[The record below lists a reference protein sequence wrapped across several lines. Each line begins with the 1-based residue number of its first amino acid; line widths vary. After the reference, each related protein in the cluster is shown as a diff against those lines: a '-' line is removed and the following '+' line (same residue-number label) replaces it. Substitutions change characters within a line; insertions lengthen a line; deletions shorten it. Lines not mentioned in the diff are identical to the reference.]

1 MFEFIKGGRSAVVDS
16 EGKQMNAF
24 AQSVDKNRGKPAPMA
39 SGKLGAGGPGG
50 KPGAGGQQGKQD
62 VGTKS
67 IKSMEQTIAD
77 AKGGDKDAKA
87 GLEAANKALLKH
99 EQAARAKQI
108 KQLGGKGGK

>member
-1 MFEFIKGGRSAVVDS
+1 MFEFMQGGRSAVVDN
-16 EGKQMNAF
+16 EGKQMSAF

-39 SGKLGAGGPGG
+39 SGKPGASGPGG
-50 KPGAGGQQGKQD
+50 KPGAGGPGKQD